1 MVTLNQIQQGLSR
14 YVSNELTSKMTGAQK
29 WIFGAGAELY
39 LANIGGIFNT
49 LKTHPMVKALG
60 IIDEQDQVDIDKL
73 YNALLHQADLGA
85 MTVDIP
91 MAGSFTFNRNDVE
104 NLYRYIIG
112 GM

>member
-1 MVTLNQIQQGLSR
+1 MVTLSQLQRGLSQ

-39 LANIGGIFNT
+39 LANIGGIYNT

-60 IIDEQDQVDIDKL
+60 IIDEQDQIDLDRL
-73 YNALLHQADLGA
+73 YNALLHQADTGA

-91 MAGSFTFNRNDVE
+91 MAGSFTFNRGDVE
-104 NLYRYIIG
+104 RLYQYIIG

>member
-1 MVTLNQIQQGLSR
+1 MVSLAQVQQGLSR
-14 YVSNELTSKMTGAQK
+14 YVENELTSKMTGAQK
-29 WIFGAGAELY
+29 WIFGVGAELY
-39 LANIGGIFNT
+39 LANISSIYNK
-49 LKTHPMVKALG
+49 LKVHPMVDALG
-60 IIDEQDQVDIDKL
+60 IIDKQDQIDIDKL